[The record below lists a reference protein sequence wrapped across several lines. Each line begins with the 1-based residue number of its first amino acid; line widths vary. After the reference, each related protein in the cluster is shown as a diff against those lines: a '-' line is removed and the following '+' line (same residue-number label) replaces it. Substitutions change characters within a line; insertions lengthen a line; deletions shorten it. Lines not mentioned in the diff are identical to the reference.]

1 MTDFNILNKPGSK
14 KMLLS
19 FCLVFLAAI
28 AFFYINSARMDDFT
42 SLITDTTLQYQ
53 EEGSMKDY
61 TTDVYLKDQTP
72 LSITIKATLP
82 KGTLARIEE
91 TDNTIVKNETLT
103 YSLPEQLKVEDVQTN
118 KLYLEDDLV
127 NSIGSYEIKNNVL
140 TMNFDE
146 EHINVNAENEL
157 KIALVLDTDSSH
169 ITYDT
174 NGTSTISFNK
184 KTIELNKYIE
194 QPVETTVINQMNEQ
208 GVEKVVTASNYA
220 TYAGSDN
227 YQNEEEIQ
235 EDNIEITDQSVDF
248 GNYLTYATVMKM
260 VNGHWQKVE
269 NNTFTEGDQVQ
280 VSLSYQLPPN
290 TVHENNKVIY
300 YQLPDGVRPTEEH
313 RGKVRQR
320 GEEVGH
326 YIIKTDGRILIEF
339 NNDFAD
345 GEAFIGDIQFEG
357 TISKTGDGD
366 KDEINFGN
374 DTEKII
380 VTKKKDN
387 YDLDLKKQAILSKD
401 KSKINY
407 QIVASTKNGTGETL
421 TITDNFVSNTN
432 ANGTYNQKS
441 MKLYKV
447 SADGTRTE
455 VTDKKP
461 SIKTIDGQQTFT
473 YDNLDR
479 LERGEQYIIEY
490 SANVKK
496 SKTETNGYSEIKN
509 NVHAYTH
516 TTDKKPERWTGTTT
530 VISKTMISKGG
541 WYDQSSGLIKWQI
554 NVNAGKQN
562 ISGYHLKDTLP
573 EGIEFSGNIEIT
585 DSSGHAETITPNGKN
600 IDYTFP
606 DNSNDS
612 YTVIYYTTAPNKNGN
627 VYNTSTI
634 GKGDKEYTSTGVVG
648 VTHRTWVV
656 DKSWRNETVSAEGQ
670 RKYNWYA
677 SVVIPEG
684 NLTEF
689 TYVDTI
695 KDAIDENGNTKRDT
709 HYAIASELDAELR
722 QNVHLNSNN
731 GYLDNSVDF
740 EFIYKDA
747 DGKVIEATDST
758 THVKSF
764 EIKVRPRNGQT
775 ITNAQ
780 RLSIDSYSTNLD
792 TSHQIAGESWN
803 FSNTGKK
810 DDLEKVSTHSYS
822 KPKPVVKQG
831 GVKSEYGDRI
841 TYQNGTVSADLE
853 KTNGILY
860 YRVLINTDLTDNEA
874 INLTDIM
881 PEGAKYVDGSL
892 QAAFYGND
900 YYSYS
905 KIESWDPTLQDKD
918 PSGWDSEHNMYVY
931 DLTANKRPT
940 VAVAGGQIHITIP
953 RGYNYN
959 LNSGS
964 GSGRTIQL
972 TYQMKVS
979 DDTSWNDPNQTQK
992 TYRNKVKWGNNSD
1005 SQTTEMTRE
1014 LSEVQKKGAQIY
1026 NDDGTPTGKV
1036 KYNVVINPASKD
1048 LDKKY
1053 DTLTLKDRLTLPSGA
1068 SATLSLDETKLYY
1081 LDLSNRDNN
1090 YHGEVVD
1097 SSLYRIAYDDINN
1110 EISVIVPDEFACVL
1124 EYTYV
1129 VDEGNIAGD
1138 YQISN
1143 SATLNGQFES
1153 SVNTNVMNLS
1163 SSATAEKGKL
1173 KIYKVDD
1180 KDYTKRLTGAEFNL
1194 AKFDE
1199 ATNQWIDITR
1209 NVAFDHKSIKTKENG
1224 EIIFQGDESHQILYG
1239 GTIYRLT
1246 ETRAPVNYDLSN
1258 EPYYFVLVR
1267 KNQHETIASTKE
1279 KMKTVFQNAKADI
1292 NKAHFF
1298 NNNEEVYMYI
1308 TNHTSNVNV
1317 RKVWVDSENKQI
1329 TQHPDSIKVNLIQN
1343 IRTPTGVTVNP
1354 YIYTEFNWE
1363 GEKIVDD
1370 KTLVVRRGGSIKMTL
1385 PVECNPGD
1393 EKQRVSVTGATNYSF
1408 SNEGQWYGR
1417 VILTINNVTPN
1428 MGLRIKLNANNGRP
1442 VEYDYDKEYK
1452 TDKKVIDTVTLDD
1465 SNDWSHTW
1473 AKNDLPNQV
1482 NGKDYIY
1489 TIEEEVPSGYQVFY
1503 NNNGILEGDITVTN
1517 KKLDSTELPSTGDFG
1532 KLGYYAIG
1540 ALFITTTL
1548 LVYIVNLKKKEGSI
1562 T

>member
-1 MTDFNILNKPGSK
+1 MRKYNGIKRK
-14 KMLLS
+14 KIMFIFGMVLI
-19 FCLVFLAAI
+19 I
-28 AFFYINSARMDDFT
+28 ATSFFYLNNARMDDFT
-42 SLITDTTLQYQ
+42 SLITDTTVQYQ
-53 EEGSMKDY
+53 EEGAMKDY
-61 TTDVYLKDQTP
+61 TADVHLKDNTP
-72 LSITIKATLP
+72 LSITIKAAIP
-82 KGTLARIEE
+82 QGTLASIEE
-91 TDNTIVKNETLT
+91 TEEDTVKNETLT
-103 YSLPEQLKVEDVQTN
+103 YSLPEQLKVEDVQAN

-140 TMNFDE
+140 TMSFDE
-146 EHINVNAENEL
+146 EQINTNAENEL

-194 QPVETTVINQMNEQ
+194 QPIETTVTNQMNEQ

-220 TYAGSDN
+220 TYAASDN
-227 YQNEEEIQ
+227 YQNEEEIPA
-235 EDNIEITDQSVDF
+235 DDIEITDQSVDF
-248 GNYLTYATVMKM
+248 GNHLTCATVMKN
-260 VNGHWQKVE
+260 VNGHWQPVE
-269 NNTFTEGDQVQ
+269 NNTFTDGDQVQ

-313 RGKVRQR
+313 RGKVMQR
-320 GEEVGH
+320 GEEIGH

-357 TISKTGDGD
+357 TISKTGDD
-366 KDEINFGN
+366 DRDEINFGN

-387 YDLDLKKQAILSKD
+387 YDLDLKKQAQLSED

-407 QIVASTKNGTGETL
+407 QIVASTNHGTGETL

-432 ANGTYNQKS
+432 AKGTYDQNS
-441 MKLYKV
+441 IKLYKV
-447 SADGTRTE
+447 VDGKKTE
-455 VTDKKP
+455 VTDKTP
-461 SIKTIDGQQTFT
+461 TIGTTDGQQTFT

-479 LERGEQYIIEY
+479 LEKGEKYIIEY
-490 SANVKK
+490 SANVEE
-496 SKTETNGYSEIKN
+496 SNTEANGYSAIKN
-509 NVHAYTH
+509 NVHAYTPNNP
-516 TTDKKPERWTGTTT
+516 DGRSTGTNT

-554 NVNAGKQN
+554 NVNEGKQN
-562 ISGYHLKDTLP
+562 ISGYNLKDTLP

-585 DSSGHAETITPNGKN
+585 DSLGNTKTIIPNGKN

-612 YTVIYYTTAPNKNGN
+612 YTVTYYTTAPNENGN
-627 VYNTSTI
+627 VSNTSTI
-634 GKGDKEYTSTGVVG
+634 KGDKEYTSKGVVY
-648 VTHRTWVV
+648 VAHRTWAVN
-656 DKSWRNETVSAEGQ
+656 KSWRNETVSAEGQ

-695 KDAIDENGNTKRDT
+695 KDAKDERGNTQKDT
-709 HYAIASELDAELR
+709 HYAIASELDAELK

-731 GYLDNSVDF
+731 GYLDDSVDF

-747 DGKVIEATDST
+747 DGNVIEATDNT
-758 THVKSF
+758 KHVKSF
-764 EIKVRPRNGQT
+764 EIKVRPKNGQT

-860 YRVLINTDLTDNEA
+860 YRVLINTNLTDNDE
-874 INLTDIM
+874 IKLTDIM
-881 PEGAKYVDGSL
+881 PEGAKYVNGSL
-892 QAAFYGND
+892 QAAFYDND
-900 YYSYS
+900 YYTYP
-905 KIESWDPTLQDKD
+905 KIEIWDSTLQNRD
-918 PSGWDSEHNMYVY
+918 PSGWDSDRHVYVY
-931 DLTANKRPT
+931 DLTANKKPT
-940 VAVAGGQIHITIP
+940 VDVAGGQIRITIP
-953 RGYNYN
+953 KGYNYN
-959 LNSGS
+959 LNSSS

-992 TYRNKVKWGNNSD
+992 TYRNRVEWGNNSD
-1005 SQTTEMTRE
+1005 SQKTEMTRK
-1014 LSEVQKKGAQIY
+1014 LREVQKNGAQIR

-1036 KYNVVINPASKD
+1036 KYNVVINPANKD
-1048 LDKKY
+1048 LDKRS
-1053 DTLTLKDRLTLPSGA
+1053 DTLKLRDRLTLPPGA

-1180 KDYTKRLTGAEFNL
+1180 RDYTKRLTGAEFKL
-1194 AKFDE
+1194 QKFEEDN
-1199 ATNQWIDITR
+1199 NQWIDITQD
-1209 NVAFDHKSIKTKENG
+1209 VAFDHKSIKTNENG
-1224 EIIFQGDESHQILYG
+1224 EIIFQGDESHVILYG
-1239 GTIYRLT
+1239 GTIYRLI
-1246 ETRAPVNYDLSN
+1246 ETKAPANYDLSN

-1267 KNQHETIASTKE
+1267 RNQHETIASTRE
-1279 KMKTVFQNAKADI
+1279 RMQPVFKRANADI
-1292 NKAHFF
+1292 NQAHFF

-1308 TNHTSNVNV
+1308 PNHTSNVNV

-1329 TQHPDSIKVNLIQN
+1329 TQHPDSINVNLIQN
-1343 IRTPTGVTVNP
+1343 IKIPTGVNVKSK
-1354 YIYTEFNWE
+1354 IYTLDWE
-1363 GEKIVDD
+1363 GKENIVEN
-1370 KTLVVRRGGSIKMTL
+1370 KTLLVREGGSIKMTL
-1385 PVECNPGD
+1385 PVECEPGK
-1393 EKQRVSVTGATNYSF
+1393 EAQNVSVTGAKNFSF
-1408 SNEGQWYGR
+1408 SNDGQWYGR

-1428 MGLRIKLNANNGRP
+1428 MSLQIKLNANDGKP
-1442 VEYDYDKEYK
+1442 VEYDYDREYS
-1452 TDKKVIDTVTLDD
+1452 TTRNVFGTVTLDD

-1473 AKNDLPNQV
+1473 KNVDLPKQV
-1482 NGKDYIY
+1482 GGNDCIY
-1489 TIEEEVPSGYQVFY
+1489 TVEEDVPSGYQVSY
-1503 NNNGILEGDITVTN
+1503 TNNDGIQEGDITVTN
-1517 KKLDSTELPSTGDFG
+1517 KELDNYDLPDTGGFG
-1532 KLGYYAIG
+1532 TFGYYAIG
-1540 ALFITTTL
+1540 ALFITATL
-1548 LVYIVNLKKKEGSI
+1548 FAVIAINKKKEAYGK
-1562 T
+1562 

>member
-1 MTDFNILNKPGSK
+1 MRKYNGINRK
-14 KMLLS
+14 KIMFIFGMVLI
-19 FCLVFLAAI
+19 I
-28 AFFYINSARMDDFT
+28 ATSFFYLNNARMDDFT
-42 SLITDTTLQYQ
+42 SLITDTTVQYQ
-53 EEGSMKDY
+53 EEGAMKDY
-61 TTDVYLKDQTP
+61 TADVHLKDNTP
-72 LSITIKATLP
+72 LSITIKAAIP
-82 KGTLARIEE
+82 QGTLASIEE
-91 TDNTIVKNETLT
+91 TEEDTVKNETLT
-103 YSLPEQLKVEDVQTN
+103 YSLPEQLKVEDVQAN
-118 KLYLEDDLV
+118 KLYLEDNLV

-146 EHINVNAENEL
+146 EQINTNAETEL

-169 ITYDT
+169 VTYDT

-184 KTIELNKYIE
+184 KTIELNKYVE
-194 QPVETTVINQMNEQ
+194 QPIETTVTNQMNGQ
-208 GVEKVVTASNYA
+208 AVEEVVTASNYA
-220 TYAGSDN
+220 TYAASDN
-227 YQNEEEIQ
+227 YQNEEEMPA
-235 EDNIEITDQSVDF
+235 DNIEITDQSVDF
-248 GNYLTYATVMKM
+248 GNYLTSATVMKN
-260 VNGHWQKVE
+260 VNGHWQQVE
-269 NNTFTEGDQVQ
+269 NNTFTDGDQVQ

-300 YQLPDGVRPTEEH
+300 YQLPNGVRPTDEH
-313 RGKVRQR
+313 RGNVIQR
-320 GEEVGH
+320 GTVVGH
-326 YIIKTDGRILIEF
+326 YIINTDGKIIIEF
-339 NNDFAD
+339 NDDFAD
-345 GEAFIGDIQFEG
+345 GNAFIGDIQFEG

-366 KDEINFGN
+366 RDEINFGN
-374 DTEKII
+374 DTEQII
-380 VTKKKDN
+380 VTRRRDN
-387 YDLDLKKQAILSKD
+387 YDLDLRKQAQLSED

-407 QIVASTKNGTGETL
+407 QIVASTRNGTGEKL

-432 ANGTYNQKS
+432 AKGTYDQKS

-461 SIKTIDGQQTFT
+461 TIRTIDGQQTFT

-479 LERGEQYIIEY
+479 LENGEQYIIEY
-490 SANVKK
+490 SANVEE
-496 SKTETNGYSEIKN
+496 SKTRTDGSSKIQN
-509 NVHAYTH
+509 NAYASN
-516 TTDKKPERWTGTTT
+516 KYVYRWAGTTT
-530 VISKTMISKGG
+530 EISKTMISKGG
-541 WYDQSSGLIKWQI
+541 WYDQSTGLIKWQI

-585 DSSGHAETITPNGKN
+585 DSSGHTETISPTGRI

-612 YTVIYYTTAPNKNGN
+612 YTLTYYTTAPNENGK
-627 VYNTSTI
+627 VFNTSTI
-634 GKGDKEYTSTGVVG
+634 KGDKEYTSTGVVY
-648 VTHRTWVV
+648 VTHRTWAV

-695 KDAIDENGNTKRDT
+695 KDAIDENGKTKEDT
-709 HYAIASELDAELR
+709 HYAIASELDAELK

-731 GYLDNSVDF
+731 GYLDDSVDF
-740 EFIYKDA
+740 KFIYKDA
-747 DGKVIEATDST
+747 DGNVIEATDHT

-764 EIKVRPRNGQT
+764 EIKVRPKNGQT

-792 TSHQIAGESWN
+792 TSHQIAGESWK
-803 FSNTGKK
+803 FSNIGKK
-810 DDLEKVSTHSYS
+810 GNLETVSTHDYL
-822 KPKPVVKQG
+822 KPEPPRPVVKQG
-831 GVKSEYGDRI
+831 GVRSEDGNRI
-841 TYQNGTVSADLE
+841 TYRNGTVSADLE
-853 KTNGILY
+853 ETNGILY
-860 YRVLINTDLTDNEA
+860 YRVLINTKLTDNDKIE
-874 INLTDIM
+874 LKDIM

-900 YYSYS
+900 WWSYTMFDS
-905 KIESWDPTLQDKD
+905 YDQSLKDID
-918 PSGWDSEHNMYVY
+918 PSGWDNDYNKYVY

-940 VAVAGGQIHITIP
+940 VTVEDGQIHITIP
-953 RGYNYN
+953 KGYNYN

-992 TYRNKVKWGNNSD
+992 TYINKVTWGNNSD

-1014 LSEVQKKGAQIY
+1014 LSEVQKEGAQIY

-1036 KYNVVINPASKD
+1036 KYNVVINPASRD
-1048 LDKKY
+1048 LDNKS

-1081 LDLSNRDNN
+1081 LDLSKKNNN
-1090 YHGEVVD
+1090 YRGEVVD

-1110 EISVIVPDEFACVL
+1110 EISVIVPDMFACVL

-1129 VDEGNIAGD
+1129 VDEGNIAD
-1138 YQISN
+1138 NYKISN
-1143 SATLNGQFES
+1143 SATLNGQFYS
-1153 SVNTNVMNLS
+1153 SVQTNVMHLS

-1180 KDYTKRLTGAEFNL
+1180 KDYTKRLTGAEFRL
-1194 AKFDE
+1194 EKFDE
-1199 ATNQWIDITR
+1199 AKNQWIDITKD
-1209 NVAFDHKSIKTKENG
+1209 VAFDGQSIKTNENG

-1246 ETRAPVNYDLSN
+1246 ETKAPANYDLSSD
-1258 EPYYFVLVR
+1258 PYYFVLVR

-1279 KMKTVFQNAKADI
+1279 RMQSVFQNARADI

-1308 TNHTSNVNV
+1308 PNHTSNVNV

-1329 TQHPDSIKVNLIQN
+1329 TQHPDSINVNLIQN
-1343 IRTPTGVTVNP
+1343 IKTPTGVTVNP
-1354 YIYTEFNWE
+1354 YIYTHFNWE
-1363 GEKIVDD
+1363 NEKIVDD
-1370 KTLVVRRGGSIKMTL
+1370 RTLLVREGGSIKMTL
-1385 PVECNPGD
+1385 PVKCNHGD
-1393 EKQRVSVTGATNYSF
+1393 EANAVSVTGATNFRF
-1408 SNEGQWYGR
+1408 SNDNQYYGR

-1428 MGLRIKLNANNGRP
+1428 MRLRIKLNYSKENLP
-1442 VEYDYDKEYK
+1442 VEYDYDRDYN
-1452 TDKKVIDTVTLDD
+1452 TVQNRIATVTLNKD
-1465 SNDWSHTW
+1465 NNWSHTW
-1473 AKNDLPNQV
+1473 EKVDLPRQV
-1482 NGKDYIY
+1482 GGNDCIY
-1489 TIEEEVPSGYQVFY
+1489 TVEEDDVPSGYQVSY
-1503 NNNGILEGDITVTN
+1503 TNNDGIQEGDITVTN
-1517 KKLDSTELPSTGDFG
+1517 KKLDNYDFPDTGGFG
-1532 KLGYYAIG
+1532 TFGYYAIG
-1540 ALFITTTL
+1540 ALFITATL
-1548 LVYIVNLKKKEGSI
+1548 FAVIAINKKKEAYGK
-1562 T
+1562 

>member
-1 MTDFNILNKPGSK
+1 MRKYNGINRK
-14 KMLLS
+14 KIMFIFGMVLI
-19 FCLVFLAAI
+19 I
-28 AFFYINSARMDDFT
+28 ATSFFYLNNARMDDFT
-42 SLITDTTLQYQ
+42 SLMTDTTLQYQ

-103 YSLPEQLKVEDVQTN
+103 YSLPEQLKVEDVQAN

-140 TMNFDE
+140 TMSFDE
-146 EHINVNAENEL
+146 EQINTNAEKEL

-194 QPVETTVINQMNEQ
+194 QPVETTVTNQMNEQ

-220 TYAGSDN
+220 TYAASNN

-235 EDNIEITDQSVDF
+235 EDNIEITEQSVDF
-248 GNYLTYATVMKM
+248 GNYLTNATVMKN
-260 VNGHWQKVE
+260 VNGHWQQVE
-269 NNTFTEGDQVQ
+269 NNTFTDGDQVQ

-300 YQLPDGVRPTEEH
+300 YQLPDGVRPTDEH
-313 RGKVRQR
+313 RGNVIQR
-320 GEEVGH
+320 GTVVGH
-326 YIIKTDGRILIEF
+326 YIINTDGLIIIEF
-339 NNDFAD
+339 NDDFAD
-345 GEAFIGDIQFEG
+345 GNAFIGDIQFEG
-357 TISKTGDGD
+357 TISKTGVGD
-366 KDEINFGN
+366 RDEINFGN
-374 DTEKII
+374 DTETII
-380 VTKKKDN
+380 VTRRRDN
-387 YDLDLKKQAILSKD
+387 YDLDLRKQAQLSED

-407 QIVASTKNGTGETL
+407 QIVASTNNGTGESL

-432 ANGTYNQKS
+432 ANGTYDQKS

-455 VTDKKP
+455 VTNKEP
-461 SIKTIDGQQTFT
+461 SIKTTDGQQTFT
-473 YDNLDR
+473 YDKLDR
-479 LERGEQYIIEY
+479 LEQGEQYIIEY

-509 NVHAYTH
+509 NVHAYTPNL
-516 TTDKKPERWTGTTT
+516 DRWTGTTT

-554 NVNAGKQN
+554 NVNEGKQN

-573 EGIEFSGNIEIT
+573 EGIEFSGDIKIT
-585 DSSGHAETITPNGKN
+585 DSSGHTETIHPNGKN

-606 DNSNDS
+606 DDSKDS
-612 YTVIYYTTAPNKNGN
+612 YTVTYYTTAPNKNGN
-627 VYNTSTI
+627 VFNTSTI
-634 GKGDKEYTSTGVVG
+634 GKGDKEEYTSTGVVG
-648 VTHRTWVV
+648 VTHRTWAV

-709 HYAIASELDAELR
+709 HYAIASQLDAELR

-731 GYLDNSVDF
+731 GYLDDSVDF

-747 DGKVIEATDST
+747 DGNVIEATDNT
-758 THVKSF
+758 KHVKSF

-792 TSHQIAGESWN
+792 TSHQIAGESWK
-803 FSNTGKK
+803 FSNIGKK
-810 DDLEKVSTHSYS
+810 DDLETVSTHSYTR
-822 KPKPVVKQG
+822 PKPVVKQG
-831 GVKSEYGDRI
+831 GVRSEYGNGI
-841 TYQNGTVSADLE
+841 TYKNGTVSADLE
-853 KTNGILY
+853 ETNGILY
-860 YRVLINTDLTDNEA
+860 YRVLINTNLTDNEA

-881 PEGAKYVDGSL
+881 PEGAKYVNGSL
-892 QAAFYGND
+892 QAAFYDND
-900 YYSYS
+900 YYTYP
-905 KIESWDPTLQDKD
+905 KIEIWDSTLQNRD
-918 PSGWDSEHNMYVY
+918 PSGWDSDRHVYVY
-931 DLTANKRPT
+931 DLTANKKPT
-940 VAVAGGQIHITIP
+940 VDVAGGQIRITIP
-953 RGYNYN
+953 KGYNYN
-959 LNSGS
+959 LNSSS

-992 TYRNKVKWGNNSD
+992 TYRNRVEWGNNSD
-1005 SQTTEMTRE
+1005 SQTTEMTRK
-1014 LSEVQKKGAQIY
+1014 LREVQKKGAQIY

-1036 KYNVVINPASKD
+1036 KYNVVINPANKD
-1048 LDKKY
+1048 LDKRS
-1053 DTLTLKDRLTLPSGA
+1053 DTLKLRDRLTLPPGA
-1068 SATLSLDETKLYY
+1068 SANLSLDETKLYY
-1081 LDLSNRDNN
+1081 LDLSKKNNN

-1110 EISVIVPDEFACVL
+1110 EISVIVPDKFACVL

-1129 VDEGNIAGD
+1129 VDGGNIAGA

-1180 KDYTKRLTGAEFNL
+1180 RDYTKRLTGAEFNL

-1209 NVAFDHKSIKTKENG
+1209 NVAFDHESIKTNENG
-1224 EIIFQGDESHQILYG
+1224 EIIFQGDESHQILVG

-1246 ETRAPVNYDLSN
+1246 ETQAPVNYDLS
-1258 EPYYFVLVR
+1258 EDSYYFVLV
-1267 KNQHETIASTKE
+1267 KKDKHETIASTRE
-1279 KMKTVFQNAKADI
+1279 IMRPVFENARVDI

-1308 TNHTSNVNV
+1308 PNHTSNVNV
-1317 RKVWVDSENKQI
+1317 HKVWVDSENKQI
-1329 TQHPDSIKVNLIQN
+1329 TQHPDSINVNLIQN
-1343 IRTPTGVTVNP
+1343 IKTPTGVNVKP
-1354 YIYTEFNWE
+1354 KIYTLDWK
-1363 GEKIVDD
+1363 GEENIVEN
-1370 KTLVVRRGGSIKMTL
+1370 KTLLVREGGSIKMTL
-1385 PVECNPGD
+1385 PVWCKPGD
-1393 EKQRVSVTGATNYSF
+1393 EASQVSVTGAESYSF
-1408 SNEGQWYGR
+1408 SNDNQYWGH
-1417 VILTINNVTPN
+1417 VVLTINNVTSN
-1428 MGLRIKLNANNGRP
+1428 MSLKIMLNANDGKP
-1442 VEYDYDKEYK
+1442 VEYDYDRDYN
-1452 TDKKVIDTVTLDD
+1452 TVQNRIDTVPLN
-1465 SNDWSHTW
+1465 NDNNWSYTW
-1473 AKNDLPNQV
+1473 KKVDLPRQV
-1482 NGKDYIY
+1482 GGNDCIY
-1489 TIEEEVPSGYQVFY
+1489 TVEEVVPSGYQVSY
-1503 NNNGILEGDITVTN
+1503 TNNDGIQEGDITVTN
-1517 KKLDSTELPSTGDFG
+1517 KELDNYDLPDTGGFG
-1532 KLGYYAIG
+1532 TFGYYAIG
-1540 ALFITTTL
+1540 ALFITATL
-1548 LVYIVNLKKKEGSI
+1548 FAIIAINKKKEAYGK
-1562 T
+1562 

>member
-1 MTDFNILNKPGSK
+1 MRKYNGINRK
-14 KMLLS
+14 KIMFIFGMVLI
-19 FCLVFLAAI
+19 I
-28 AFFYINSARMDDFT
+28 ATSFFYLNNARMDDFT
-42 SLITDTTLQYQ
+42 SLMTDTTLQYQ

-103 YSLPEQLKVEDVQTN
+103 YSLPEQLKVEDVQAN

-140 TMNFDE
+140 TMSFDE
-146 EHINVNAENEL
+146 EQINTNAEKEL

-194 QPVETTVINQMNEQ
+194 QPVETTVTNQMNEQ

-220 TYAGSDN
+220 TYAASNN

-235 EDNIEITDQSVDF
+235 EDNIEITEQSVDF
-248 GNYLTYATVMKM
+248 GNYLTNATVMKN
-260 VNGHWQKVE
+260 VNGHWQQVE
-269 NNTFTEGDQVQ
+269 NNTFTDGDQVQ

-300 YQLPDGVRPTEEH
+300 YQLPDGVRPTDEH
-313 RGKVRQR
+313 RGNVIQR
-320 GEEVGH
+320 GTVVGH
-326 YIIKTDGRILIEF
+326 YIINTDGLIIIEF
-339 NNDFAD
+339 NDDFAD
-345 GEAFIGDIQFEG
+345 GNAFIGDIQFEG
-357 TISKTGDGD
+357 TISKTGVGD
-366 KDEINFGN
+366 RDEINFGN
-374 DTEKII
+374 DTETII
-380 VTKKKDN
+380 VTRRRDN
-387 YDLDLKKQAILSKD
+387 YDLDLRKQAQLSED

-407 QIVASTKNGTGETL
+407 QIVASTNNGTGESL

-432 ANGTYNQKS
+432 ANGTYDQKS

-455 VTDKKP
+455 VTNKEP
-461 SIKTIDGQQTFT
+461 SIKTTDGQQTFT
-473 YDNLDR
+473 YDKLDR
-479 LERGEQYIIEY
+479 LEQGEQYIIEY

-509 NVHAYTH
+509 NVHAYTPNL
-516 TTDKKPERWTGTTT
+516 DRWTGTTT
-530 VISKTMISKGG
+530 VISKTMISKRG

-554 NVNAGKQN
+554 NVNEGKQN

-573 EGIEFSGNIEIT
+573 EGIEFSGDIKIT
-585 DSSGHAETITPNGKN
+585 DSSGHTETIHPNGKN

-606 DNSNDS
+606 DDSKDS
-612 YTVIYYTTAPNKNGN
+612 YTVTYYTTAPNKNGN
-627 VYNTSTI
+627 VFNTSTI
-634 GKGDKEYTSTGVVG
+634 GKGDKEEYTSTGVVG
-648 VTHRTWVV
+648 VTHRTWAV

-695 KDAIDENGNTKRDT
+695 KDAIDENGKTKRDT
-709 HYAIASELDAELR
+709 HYAIASQLDAELR

-731 GYLDNSVDF
+731 GYLDDSVDF

-747 DGKVIEATDST
+747 DGNVIEATDNT
-758 THVKSF
+758 KHVKSF

-792 TSHQIAGESWN
+792 TSHQIAGESWK
-803 FSNTGKK
+803 FSNIGKK
-810 DDLEKVSTHSYS
+810 DDLETVSTHSYTR
-822 KPKPVVKQG
+822 PKPVVKQG
-831 GVKSEYGDRI
+831 GVRSEYGNGI
-841 TYQNGTVSADLE
+841 TYKNGTVSADLE
-853 KTNGILY
+853 ETNGILY
-860 YRVLINTDLTDNEA
+860 YRVLINTNLTDNEA

-881 PEGAKYVDGSL
+881 PEGAKYVNGSL
-892 QAAFYGND
+892 QAAFYDND
-900 YYSYS
+900 YYTYP
-905 KIESWDPTLQDKD
+905 KIEIWDSTLQNRD
-918 PSGWDSEHNMYVY
+918 PSGWDSDRHVYVY
-931 DLTANKRPT
+931 DLTANKKPT
-940 VAVAGGQIHITIP
+940 VDVAGGQIRITIP
-953 RGYNYN
+953 KGYNYN
-959 LNSGS
+959 LNSSS

-992 TYRNKVKWGNNSD
+992 TYRNRVEWGNNSD
-1005 SQTTEMTRE
+1005 SQTTEMTRK
-1014 LSEVQKKGAQIY
+1014 LREVQKKGAQIY

-1036 KYNVVINPASKD
+1036 KYNVVINPANKD
-1048 LDKKY
+1048 LDKRS
-1053 DTLTLKDRLTLPSGA
+1053 DTLKLRDRLTLPPGA
-1068 SATLSLDETKLYY
+1068 SANLSLDETKLYY
-1081 LDLSNRDNN
+1081 LDLSKKNNN

-1110 EISVIVPDEFACVL
+1110 EISVIVPDKFACVL

-1129 VDEGNIAGD
+1129 VDGGNIAGA

-1180 KDYTKRLTGAEFNL
+1180 RDYTKRLTGAEFNL

-1209 NVAFDHKSIKTKENG
+1209 NVAFDHESIKTNENG
-1224 EIIFQGDESHQILYG
+1224 EIIFQGDESHQILVG

-1246 ETRAPVNYDLSN
+1246 ETQAPVNYDLS
-1258 EPYYFVLVR
+1258 EDSYYFVLV
-1267 KNQHETIASTKE
+1267 KKDKHETIASTRE
-1279 KMKTVFQNAKADI
+1279 IMRPVFENARVDI

-1308 TNHTSNVNV
+1308 PNHTSNVNV
-1317 RKVWVDSENKQI
+1317 HKVWVDSENKQI
-1329 TQHPDSIKVNLIQN
+1329 TQHPDSINVNLIQN
-1343 IRTPTGVTVNP
+1343 IKTPTGVNVKP
-1354 YIYTEFNWE
+1354 KIYTLDWK
-1363 GEKIVDD
+1363 GEENIVEN
-1370 KTLVVRRGGSIKMTL
+1370 KTLLVREGGSIKMTL
-1385 PVECNPGD
+1385 PVWCKPGD
-1393 EKQRVSVTGATNYSF
+1393 EASQVSVTGAESYSF
-1408 SNEGQWYGR
+1408 SNDNQYWGH
-1417 VILTINNVTPN
+1417 VVLTINNVTSN
-1428 MGLRIKLNANNGRP
+1428 MSLKIMLNANDGKP
-1442 VEYDYDKEYK
+1442 VEYDYDRDYN
-1452 TDKKVIDTVTLDD
+1452 TVQNRIDTVPLN
-1465 SNDWSHTW
+1465 NDNNWSYTW
-1473 AKNDLPNQV
+1473 KKVDLPRQV
-1482 NGKDYIY
+1482 GGNDCIY
-1489 TIEEEVPSGYQVFY
+1489 TVEEVVPSGYQVSY
-1503 NNNGILEGDITVTN
+1503 TNNDGIQEGDITVTN
-1517 KKLDSTELPSTGDFG
+1517 KELDNYDLPDTGGFG
-1532 KLGYYAIG
+1532 TFGYYAIG
-1540 ALFITTTL
+1540 ALFITATL
-1548 LVYIVNLKKKEGSI
+1548 FAIIAINKKKEAYGK
-1562 T
+1562 

>member
-1 MTDFNILNKPGSK
+1 MRKYNGINRK
-14 KMLLS
+14 KIMFIFGMVLI
-19 FCLVFLAAI
+19 I
-28 AFFYINSARMDDFT
+28 ATSFFYLNNARMDDFT
-42 SLITDTTLQYQ
+42 SLMTDTTLQYQ

-103 YSLPEQLKVEDVQTN
+103 YSLPEQLKVEDVQAN

-140 TMNFDE
+140 TMSFHE
-146 EHINVNAENEL
+146 EQINTNAEKEL

-194 QPVETTVINQMNEQ
+194 QPVETTVTNQMNEQ

-220 TYAGSDN
+220 TYAASNN

-235 EDNIEITDQSVDF
+235 EDNIEITEQSVDF
-248 GNYLTYATVMKM
+248 GNYLTNATVMKN
-260 VNGHWQKVE
+260 VNGHWQQVE
-269 NNTFTEGDQVQ
+269 NNTFTDGDQVQ

-300 YQLPDGVRPTEEH
+300 YQLPDGVRPTDEH
-313 RGKVRQR
+313 RGNVIQR
-320 GEEVGH
+320 GTVVGH
-326 YIIKTDGRILIEF
+326 YIINTDGLIIIEF
-339 NNDFAD
+339 NDDFAD
-345 GEAFIGDIQFEG
+345 GNAFIGDIQFEG
-357 TISKTGDGD
+357 TISKTGVGD
-366 KDEINFGN
+366 RDEINFGN
-374 DTEKII
+374 DTETII
-380 VTKKKDN
+380 VTRRRDN
-387 YDLDLKKQAILSKD
+387 YDLDLRKQAQLSED

-407 QIVASTKNGTGETL
+407 QIVASTNNGTGESL

-432 ANGTYNQKS
+432 ANGTYDQKS

-455 VTDKKP
+455 VTNKEP
-461 SIKTIDGQQTFT
+461 SIKTTDGQQTFT
-473 YDNLDR
+473 YDKLDR
-479 LERGEQYIIEY
+479 LEQGEQYIIEY

-509 NVHAYTH
+509 NVHAYTPNL
-516 TTDKKPERWTGTTT
+516 DRWTGTTT

-554 NVNAGKQN
+554 NVNEGKQN

-573 EGIEFSGNIEIT
+573 EGIEFSGDIKIT
-585 DSSGHAETITPNGKN
+585 DSSGHTETIHPNGKN

-606 DNSNDS
+606 DDSKDS
-612 YTVIYYTTAPNKNGN
+612 YTVTYYTTAPNKNGN
-627 VYNTSTI
+627 VFNTSTI
-634 GKGDKEYTSTGVVG
+634 GKGDKEEYTSTGVVG
-648 VTHRTWVV
+648 VTHRTWAV

-695 KDAIDENGNTKRDT
+695 KDAIDENGKTKRDT
-709 HYAIASELDAELR
+709 HYAIASQLDAELR

-731 GYLDNSVDF
+731 GYLDDSVDF

-747 DGKVIEATDST
+747 DGNVIEATDNT
-758 THVKSF
+758 KHVKSF

-792 TSHQIAGESWN
+792 TSHQIAGESWK
-803 FSNTGKK
+803 FSNIGKK
-810 DDLEKVSTHSYS
+810 DDLETVSTHSYTR
-822 KPKPVVKQG
+822 PKPVVKQG
-831 GVKSEYGDRI
+831 GVRSEYGNGI
-841 TYQNGTVSADLE
+841 TYKNGTVSADLE
-853 KTNGILY
+853 ETNGILY
-860 YRVLINTDLTDNEA
+860 YRVLINTNLTDNEA

-881 PEGAKYVDGSL
+881 PEGAKYVNGSL
-892 QAAFYGND
+892 QAAFYDND
-900 YYSYS
+900 YYTYP
-905 KIESWDPTLQDKD
+905 KIEIWDSTLQNRD
-918 PSGWDSEHNMYVY
+918 PSGWDSDRHVYVY
-931 DLTANKRPT
+931 DLTANKKPT
-940 VAVAGGQIHITIP
+940 VDVAGGQIRITIP
-953 RGYNYN
+953 KGYNYN
-959 LNSGS
+959 LNSSS

-992 TYRNKVKWGNNSD
+992 TYRNRVEWGNNSD
-1005 SQTTEMTRE
+1005 SQTTEMTRK
-1014 LSEVQKKGAQIY
+1014 LREVQKKGAQIY

-1036 KYNVVINPASKD
+1036 KYNVVINPANKD
-1048 LDKKY
+1048 LDKRS
-1053 DTLTLKDRLTLPSGA
+1053 DTLKLRDRLTLPPGA
-1068 SATLSLDETKLYY
+1068 SANLSLDETKLYY
-1081 LDLSNRDNN
+1081 LDLSKKNNN

-1110 EISVIVPDEFACVL
+1110 EISVIVPDKFACVL

-1129 VDEGNIAGD
+1129 VDGGNIAGA

-1180 KDYTKRLTGAEFNL
+1180 RDYTKRLTGAEFNL
-1194 AKFDE
+1194 VKFDE

-1209 NVAFDHKSIKTKENG
+1209 NVAFDHESIKTNENG
-1224 EIIFQGDESHQILYG
+1224 EIIFQGDESHQILVG

-1246 ETRAPVNYDLSN
+1246 ETQAPVNYDLS
-1258 EPYYFVLVR
+1258 EDSYYFVLV
-1267 KNQHETIASTKE
+1267 KKDKHETIASTRE
-1279 KMKTVFQNAKADI
+1279 IMRPVFENARVDI

-1308 TNHTSNVNV
+1308 PNHTSNVNV
-1317 RKVWVDSENKQI
+1317 HKVWVDSENKQI
-1329 TQHPDSIKVNLIQN
+1329 TQHPDSINVNLIQN
-1343 IRTPTGVTVNP
+1343 IKTPTGVNVKP
-1354 YIYTEFNWE
+1354 KIYTLDWK
-1363 GEKIVDD
+1363 GEENIVEN
-1370 KTLVVRRGGSIKMTL
+1370 KTLLVREGGSIKMTL
-1385 PVECNPGD
+1385 PVWCKPGD
-1393 EKQRVSVTGATNYSF
+1393 EASQVSVTGAESYSF
-1408 SNEGQWYGR
+1408 SNDNQYWGH
-1417 VILTINNVTPN
+1417 VVLTINNVTSN
-1428 MGLRIKLNANNGRP
+1428 MSLKIMLNANDGKP
-1442 VEYDYDKEYK
+1442 VEYDYDRDYN
-1452 TDKKVIDTVTLDD
+1452 TVQNRIDTVPLN
-1465 SNDWSHTW
+1465 NDNNWSYTW
-1473 AKNDLPNQV
+1473 KKVDLPRQV
-1482 NGKDYIY
+1482 GGNDCIY
-1489 TIEEEVPSGYQVFY
+1489 TVEEVVPSGYQVSY
-1503 NNNGILEGDITVTN
+1503 TNNDGIQEGDITVTN
-1517 KKLDSTELPSTGDFG
+1517 KELDNYDLPDTGGFG
-1532 KLGYYAIG
+1532 TFGYYAIG
-1540 ALFITTTL
+1540 ALFITATL
-1548 LVYIVNLKKKEGSI
+1548 FAIIAINKKKEAYGK
-1562 T
+1562 

>member
-1 MTDFNILNKPGSK
+1 MVLI
-14 KMLLS
+14 
-19 FCLVFLAAI
+19 I
-28 AFFYINSARMDDFT
+28 ATSFFYLNNARMDDFT
-42 SLITDTTLQYQ
+42 SLITDTTVQYQ
-53 EEGSMKDY
+53 EEGAMKDY
-61 TTDVYLKDQTP
+61 TTAVYLKDQTP

-103 YSLPEQLKVEDVQTN
+103 YSLPEQLKVEDIQAN

-140 TMNFDE
+140 TMSFDE
-146 EHINVNAENEL
+146 EQINTNAETEL

-194 QPVETTVINQMNEQ
+194 QPVETKVTNQMNEQ
-208 GVEKVVTASNYA
+208 GVEEVVTTSNYA
-220 TYAGSDN
+220 TYAASDN

-235 EDNIEITDQSVDF
+235 TGNIETTDQSVDF
-248 GNYLTYATVMKM
+248 GNYLTCATVMKN

-269 NNTFTEGDQVQ
+269 NNTFTDGDQVQ

-313 RGKVRQR
+313 RGEVIQR
-320 GEEVGH
+320 GEVVGH
-326 YIIKTDGRILIEF
+326 YIINTDGKILIEF
-339 NNDFAD
+339 NDDFAD

-357 TISKTGDGD
+357 TISKTGNGD

-387 YDLDLKKQAILSKD
+387 YDLDLKKQAILSED

-407 QIVASTKNGTGETL
+407 QIVASTNNGTGESL

-432 ANGTYNQKS
+432 AKGTYDQKS

-455 VTDKKP
+455 VTDKEP
-461 SIKTIDGQQTFT
+461 TIRTTDGQQTFT
-473 YDNLDR
+473 YDKLDK
-479 LERGEQYIIEY
+479 LEKDEQYIVEY
-490 SANVKK
+490 SANVEESNTKTDGS
-496 SKTETNGYSEIKN
+496 SKIQN
-509 NVHAYTH
+509 NACASNKYV
-516 TTDKKPERWTGTTT
+516 DRWAGTTT
-530 VISKTMISKGG
+530 EISKTMISKGG
-541 WYDQSSGLIKWQI
+541 WYDQSTGLIKWQI

-562 ISGYHLKDTLP
+562 ISGYHLEDTLP

-585 DSSGHAETITPNGKN
+585 DSSGHIIKTITPNGKN

-606 DNSNDS
+606 DNSKDS
-612 YTVIYYTTAPNKNGN
+612 YTVTYYTTAPNRNGN
-627 VYNTSTI
+627 VSNSSTI

-648 VTHRTWVV
+648 VTHRTWAV

-709 HYAIASELDAELR
+709 HYAIASELDAELK

-731 GYLDNSVDF
+731 GYLDDSVDF

-747 DGKVIEATDST
+747 DGNVIKATDST

-764 EIKVRPRNGQT
+764 EIKVKPKNGQT

-792 TSHQIAGESWN
+792 TSHQIAGESWE

-831 GVKSEYGDRI
+831 GVRSEYGNGI
-841 TYQNGTVSADLE
+841 TYKNGTVSADLE
-853 KTNGILY
+853 ETNGILY
-860 YRVLINTDLTDNEA
+860 YRVLINTNLTDNDE
-874 INLTDIM
+874 IYLTDIM
-881 PEGAKYVDGSL
+881 PEGANYVDGSL
-892 QAAFYGND
+892 QAAFYDND
-900 YYSYS
+900 YWSYPM
-905 KIESWDPTLQDKD
+905 IESYDPSLKDED
-918 PSGWDSEHNMYVY
+918 PSGWDSEHNKYVY
-931 DLTANKRPT
+931 DITANKRPT
-940 VAVAGGQIHITIP
+940 VTVADGQIHITIP
-953 RGYNYN
+953 KGYNYN

-992 TYRNKVKWGNNSD
+992 TYKNKVKWGNNSD

-1014 LSEVQKKGAQIY
+1014 LSEVQKNGAQIY
-1026 NDDGTPTGKV
+1026 NDDGKPTGKV

-1048 LDKKY
+1048 LDNKS
-1053 DTLTLKDRLTLPSGA
+1053 DTLKLKDKLTLPPGA

-1110 EISVIVPDEFACVL
+1110 ELSVIVPDKFACVL

-1143 SATLNGQFES
+1143 SAKLNGQFES

-1209 NVAFDHKSIKTKENG
+1209 DVAFDHKSIKTNENG
-1224 EIIFQGDESHQILYG
+1224 EIIFQGDESHVILYG

-1246 ETRAPVNYDLSN
+1246 ETKAPANYDLSSD
-1258 EPYYFVLVR
+1258 PYYFVLVR
-1267 KNQHETIASTKE
+1267 KNQQETIASTKE
-1279 KMKTVFQNAKADI
+1279 RMQPVFQNANADI

-1317 RKVWVDSENKQI
+1317 HKVWVDSENKQI
-1329 TQHPDSIKVNLIQN
+1329 TQHPDLINVNLIQN
-1343 IRTPTGVTVNP
+1343 IKTPTGVNVKP
-1354 YIYTEFNWE
+1354 KIYTLDGK
-1363 GEKIVDD
+1363 GEENIVEN
-1370 KTLVVRRGGSIKMTL
+1370 KTLLVREGGSIKMTL
-1385 PVECNPGD
+1385 PVWCKPGD
-1393 EKQRVSVTGATNYSF
+1393 EASQVSVTGAESYSF
-1408 SNEGQWYGR
+1408 SNDNQYWGH
-1417 VILTINNVTPN
+1417 VVLTINNVTSN
-1428 MGLRIKLNANNGRP
+1428 MSLKIKLNANDGKP
-1442 VEYDYDKEYK
+1442 VEYDYDKDYN
-1452 TDKKVIDTVTLDD
+1452 TVQNRIDTVTLNKD
-1465 SNDWSHTW
+1465 NNWSHTW
-1473 AKNDLPNQV
+1473 KKVDLPRQEGGN
-1482 NGKDYIY
+1482 DCIY
-1489 TIEEEVPSGYQVFY
+1489 TVEEVVPSGYQVSY
-1503 NNNGILEGDITVTN
+1503 TNNDGIQEGDITVTN
-1517 KKLDSTELPSTGDFG
+1517 KELDNYDLPDTGGFG
-1532 KLGYYAIG
+1532 TFGYYAIG
-1540 ALFITTTL
+1540 ALFITATL
-1548 LVYIVNLKKKEGSI
+1548 FAIIAINKKKGAYNK
-1562 T
+1562 

>member
-1 MTDFNILNKPGSK
+1 MRKYNGINRK
-14 KMLLS
+14 KIMFIFGMVLI
-19 FCLVFLAAI
+19 I
-28 AFFYINSARMDDFT
+28 ATSFFYLNNARMDDFT
-42 SLITDTTLQYQ
+42 SLMTDTTLQYQ

-103 YSLPEQLKVEDVQTN
+103 YSLPEQLKVEDVQAN

-140 TMNFDE
+140 TMSFDE
-146 EHINVNAENEL
+146 EQINTNAEKEL

-194 QPVETTVINQMNEQ
+194 QPVETTVTNQMNEQ

-220 TYAGSDN
+220 TYAASNN

-235 EDNIEITDQSVDF
+235 EDNIEITEQSVDF
-248 GNYLTYATVMKM
+248 GNYLTNATVMKN
-260 VNGHWQKVE
+260 VNGHWQQVE
-269 NNTFTEGDQVQ
+269 NNTFTDGDQVQ

-300 YQLPDGVRPTEEH
+300 YQLPDGVRPTDEH
-313 RGKVRQR
+313 RGNVIQR
-320 GEEVGH
+320 GTVVGH
-326 YIIKTDGRILIEF
+326 YIINTDGLIIIEF
-339 NNDFAD
+339 NDDFAD
-345 GEAFIGDIQFEG
+345 GNAFIGDIQFEG
-357 TISKTGDGD
+357 TISKTGVGD
-366 KDEINFGN
+366 RDEINFGN
-374 DTEKII
+374 DTETII
-380 VTKKKDN
+380 VTRRRDN
-387 YDLDLKKQAILSKD
+387 YDLDLRKQAQLSED

-407 QIVASTKNGTGETL
+407 QIVASTNNGTGESL

-432 ANGTYNQKS
+432 ANGTYDQKS

-455 VTDKKP
+455 VTNKEP
-461 SIKTIDGQQTFT
+461 SIKTTDGQQTFT
-473 YDNLDR
+473 YDKLDR
-479 LERGEQYIIEY
+479 LEQGEQYIIEY

-509 NVHAYTH
+509 NVHAYTPNL
-516 TTDKKPERWTGTTT
+516 DRWTGTTT

-554 NVNAGKQN
+554 NVNEGKQN

-573 EGIEFSGNIEIT
+573 EGIEFSGDIKIT
-585 DSSGHAETITPNGKN
+585 DSSGHTETIHPNGKN

-606 DNSNDS
+606 DDSKDS
-612 YTVIYYTTAPNKNGN
+612 YTVTYYTTAPNKNGN
-627 VYNTSTI
+627 VFNTSTI
-634 GKGDKEYTSTGVVG
+634 GKGDKEEYTSTGVVG
-648 VTHRTWVV
+648 VTHRTWAV

-695 KDAIDENGNTKRDT
+695 KDAIDENGKTKRDT
-709 HYAIASELDAELR
+709 HYAIASQLDAELR

-731 GYLDNSVDF
+731 GYLDDSVDF

-747 DGKVIEATDST
+747 DGNVIEATDNT
-758 THVKSF
+758 KHVKSF

-792 TSHQIAGESWN
+792 TSHQIAGESWK
-803 FSNTGKK
+803 FSNIGKK
-810 DDLEKVSTHSYS
+810 DDLETVSTHSYTR
-822 KPKPVVKQG
+822 PKPVVKQG
-831 GVKSEYGDRI
+831 GVRSEYGNGI
-841 TYQNGTVSADLE
+841 TYKNGTVSADLE
-853 KTNGILY
+853 ETNGILY
-860 YRVLINTDLTDNEA
+860 YRVLINTNLTDNEA

-881 PEGAKYVDGSL
+881 PEGAKYVNGSL
-892 QAAFYGND
+892 QAAFYDND
-900 YYSYS
+900 YYTYP
-905 KIESWDPTLQDKD
+905 KIEIWDSTLQNRD
-918 PSGWDSEHNMYVY
+918 PSGWDSDRHVYVY
-931 DLTANKRPT
+931 DLTANKKPT
-940 VAVAGGQIHITIP
+940 VDVAGGQIRITIP
-953 RGYNYN
+953 KGYNYN
-959 LNSGS
+959 LNSSS

-992 TYRNKVKWGNNSD
+992 TYRNRVEWGNNSD
-1005 SQTTEMTRE
+1005 SQTTEMTRK
-1014 LSEVQKKGAQIY
+1014 LREVQKKGAQIY

-1036 KYNVVINPASKD
+1036 KYNVVINPANKD
-1048 LDKKY
+1048 LDKRS
-1053 DTLTLKDRLTLPSGA
+1053 DTLKLRDRLTLPPGA
-1068 SATLSLDETKLYY
+1068 SANLSLDETKLYY
-1081 LDLSNRDNN
+1081 LDLSKKNNN

-1110 EISVIVPDEFACVL
+1110 EISVIVPDKFACVL

-1129 VDEGNIAGD
+1129 VDGGNIAGA

-1180 KDYTKRLTGAEFNL
+1180 RDYTKRLTGAEFNL

-1209 NVAFDHKSIKTKENG
+1209 NVAFDHESIKTNENG
-1224 EIIFQGDESHQILYG
+1224 EIIFQGDESHQILVG

-1246 ETRAPVNYDLSN
+1246 ETQAPVNYDLS
-1258 EPYYFVLVR
+1258 EDSYYFVLV
-1267 KNQHETIASTKE
+1267 KKDKHETIASTRE
-1279 KMKTVFQNAKADI
+1279 IMRPVFENARVDI

-1308 TNHTSNVNV
+1308 PNHTSNVNV
-1317 RKVWVDSENKQI
+1317 HKVWVDSENKQI
-1329 TQHPDSIKVNLIQN
+1329 TQHPDSINVNLIQN
-1343 IRTPTGVTVNP
+1343 IKTPTGVNVKP
-1354 YIYTEFNWE
+1354 KIYTLDWK
-1363 GEKIVDD
+1363 GEENIVEN
-1370 KTLVVRRGGSIKMTL
+1370 KTLLVREGGSIKMTL
-1385 PVECNPGD
+1385 PVWCKPGD
-1393 EKQRVSVTGATNYSF
+1393 EASQVSVTGAESYSF
-1408 SNEGQWYGR
+1408 SNDNQYWGH
-1417 VILTINNVTPN
+1417 VVLTINNVTSN
-1428 MGLRIKLNANNGRP
+1428 MSLKIMLNANDGKP
-1442 VEYDYDKEYK
+1442 VEYDYDRDYN
-1452 TDKKVIDTVTLDD
+1452 TVQNRIDTVPLN
-1465 SNDWSHTW
+1465 NDNNWSYTW
-1473 AKNDLPNQV
+1473 KKVDLPRQV
-1482 NGKDYIY
+1482 GGNDCIY
-1489 TIEEEVPSGYQVFY
+1489 TVEEVVPSGYQVSY
-1503 NNNGILEGDITVTN
+1503 TNNDGIQEGDITVTN
-1517 KKLDSTELPSTGDFG
+1517 KELDNYDLPDTGGFG
-1532 KLGYYAIG
+1532 TFGYYAIG
-1540 ALFITTTL
+1540 ALFITATL
-1548 LVYIVNLKKKEGSI
+1548 FAIIAINKKKEAYGK
-1562 T
+1562 